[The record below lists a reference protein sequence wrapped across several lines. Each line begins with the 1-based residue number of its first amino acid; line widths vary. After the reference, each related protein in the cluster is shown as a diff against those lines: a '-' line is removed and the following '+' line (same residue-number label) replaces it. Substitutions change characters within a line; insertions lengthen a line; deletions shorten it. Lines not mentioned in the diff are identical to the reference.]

1 MALSEVS
8 ETNIRRNSIM
18 RSPQAALTDTD
29 KIPVSSS
36 NSLGISANSVQRMLK
51 TTTELGDIGVF
62 SPRPFPQLPVSQ
74 SQIVR
79 RRSSSLGS
87 SFNGAHHLGAG
98 AHRQQ
103 TRPSKHR
110 LSRKDTTISN
120 TTSYR
125 SGHRARGQRQ
135 PPPHGARQYGP
146 RYVPAS
152 HVLYNRRSSTTL
164 RSHDG
169 ISGLRVQSPHAYTV
183 GELAQRADSP
193 AYNEMQELQRRPLY
207 NRTASFASS
216 PSSNYFWP
224 TSRRASGYNPE
235 YNQSVSSF
243 TRSPSPAFFPG
254 WPSVR
259 SSPYPSRTVTPVSLR
274 LPSPTTVPLSRQDGP
289 YRLPRSPTGLS
300 SPMYYDYSESFGDDG
315 TTTSRQDST
324 IFSLPFNLEETI
336 HEHEPAPVIRQAQT
350 PFGIVQGSVFVPSEL
365 PTEASRRDSSG
376 SQVEQLPRPTAS
388 PNPLTM
394 ADVSK
399 DHSKMDCKDGKVG
412 FPSPPMTMPVEK
424 IIMLTRGYS
433 RGMHQTLTSR
443 RYLKQVSRN
452 IFELSQRKLTLHLHM
467 KFWRTR

>member
-1 MALSEVS
+1 MALAELS

-18 RSPQAALTDTD
+18 RSTPVALTDTD

-36 NSLGISANSVQRMLK
+36 NSLEVSANSVQRMLK
-51 TTTELGDIGVF
+51 TTTELGDIGPF
-62 SPRPFPQLPVSQ
+62 SARPSPQLPVSQ
-74 SQIVR
+74 SQIIR

-87 SFNGAHHLGAG
+87 SFNGTHRLGAG

-103 TRPSKHR
+103 SRPSKHR

-125 SGHRARGQRQ
+125 SGHHAPGQRQ
-135 PPPHGARQYGP
+135 PLPHGARQYGP
-146 RYVPAS
+146 RYVHAS
-152 HVLYNRRSSTTL
+152 HGLYNRRSSTTL

-169 ISGLRVQSPHAYTV
+169 ISGLRVEAPY
-183 GELAQRADSP
+183 AQAFGGFAERANSP
-193 AYNEMQELQRRPLY
+193 AYNEMQGLDQRPFY

-224 TSRRASGYNPE
+224 HSRRTSGYNPE

-254 WPSVR
+254 WPCVR

-289 YRLPRSPTGLS
+289 NRLPRSPTGMS

-336 HEHEPAPVIRQAQT
+336 HEHEPSPVIRQAQT

-365 PTEASRRDSSG
+365 PTEANRRDSGNSSG
-376 SQVEQLPRPTAS
+376 SQVEQLPSPTAS
-388 PNPLTM
+388 LCPLTV
-394 ADVSK
+394 ATVPE
-399 DHSKMDCKDGKVG
+399 DHSKMSCKDSNVG
-412 FPSPPMTMPVEK
+412 SP
-424 IIMLTRGYS
+424 
-433 RGMHQTLTSR
+433 
-443 RYLKQVSRN
+443 
-452 IFELSQRKLTLHLHM
+452 
-467 KFWRTR
+467 